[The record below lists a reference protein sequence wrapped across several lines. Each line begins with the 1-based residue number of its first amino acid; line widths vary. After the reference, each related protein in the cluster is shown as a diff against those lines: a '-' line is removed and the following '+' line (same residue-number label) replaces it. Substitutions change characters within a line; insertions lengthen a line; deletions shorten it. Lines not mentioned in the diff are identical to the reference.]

1 MTVFTTRSSKSA
13 LDSLRLLSA
22 LLVSFLPAGAS
33 AIEITFA
40 ELKATEESYVVNSNI
55 DMQLNPVLEDAL
67 NKGVALHFRLEFE
80 LMEPRWYWFDKVV
93 ARESQ
98 EFRLSYHALTR
109 QYRLNIGSL
118 YQNFSTLNEA
128 LSVMSRLRNWVVADR
143 RALHED
149 TVYAANLRMRL
160 DVSQLPKPF
169 QVNALAS
176 REWNASSEWYRFK
189 VAL

>member
-1 MTVFTTRSSKSA
+1 MTASITRCCRRA
-13 LDSLRLLSA
+13 LRLLFLIA
-22 LLVSFLPAGAS
+22 LLPATAH

-55 DMQLNPVLEDAL
+55 DMQLSPHLEDAL
-67 NKGVALHFRLEFE
+67 NRGVALYFRVEFE
-80 LMEPRWYWFDKVV
+80 LMRPRWYWFDTVV
-93 ARESQ
+93 AREAQ
-98 EFRLSYHALTR
+98 EFKLSYNALTR

-118 YQNFSTLNEA
+118 HQNFPTLNEA
-128 LSVMSRLRNWVVADR
+128 LATMSRLRNWVVADR
-143 RALHED
+143 KALHKGA
-149 TVYAANLRMRL
+149 VYAANLRMRL

-169 QVNALAS
+169 QVDALAS